1 MKLSVVYFTAVILIK
16 MKFHFGDKMLCKQ
29 YPEMTSYENKH
40 LRMQIKRKH
49 TIRIPVVKFVLQS
62 KASCSK
68 EIEYYL
74 SLFPN
79 EVSNIKL
86 YIFRQRFTN
95 DTYKKMLL
103 VKRSTS
109 NMEQSQKDII
119 LPCLCS
125 YFENNFK
132 FATLVVKSIRFL
144 KSWEFL

>member
-1 MKLSVVYFTAVILIK
+1 MKNFWIANKRLRCKKKEWFWLVFEAKWNIFNSVSGQSLVTVYTKYPEMKLNVVYFTAVILIK

-29 YPEMTSYENKH
+29 YSEMTSYENKH
-40 LRMQIKRKH
+40 LRMQIERKY

-86 YIFRQRFTN
+86 YIFR
-95 DTYKKMLL
+95 
-103 VKRSTS
+103 
-109 NMEQSQKDII
+109 
-119 LPCLCS
+119 
-125 YFENNFK
+125 
-132 FATLVVKSIRFL
+132 
-144 KSWEFL
+144 

>member
-1 MKLSVVYFTAVILIK
+1 MMFSKITLQKKEWFWLVFEAKWNIFNSVSGQSLVTVYTKYPEMKLNVVYFTAVILIK

-29 YPEMTSYENKH
+29 YSEMTSYENKH
-40 LRMQIKRKH
+40 LRMQIERKH

-86 YIFRQRFTN
+86 YIFR
-95 DTYKKMLL
+95 
-103 VKRSTS
+103 
-109 NMEQSQKDII
+109 
-119 LPCLCS
+119 
-125 YFENNFK
+125 
-132 FATLVVKSIRFL
+132 
-144 KSWEFL
+144 